1 MRRLALSIVVVSALL
16 AAGAVAALATPGS
29 SGQAATQ
36 QAGGAVKGS
45 VGMRLKVSKFVKR
58 GHRLVAKGRAVAT
71 YTSSGGTPTS
81 KSVPFKAHAIVLRRG
96 RALAGASQ
104 TTTCPVLTLEIDQV
118 SLDLLGLHV
127 DLSKVILTVTADPNG
142 GTLGK
147 LFCQL
152 SGKTTVASTSTV
164 RSLTSVARRSGLS
177 KQGVAFGTAT
187 RQLQSLGPG
196 PCSIVDLLLGPLHLN
211 VLGLIV
217 DLNQVHLQ
225 ITADPTEAPL
235 GSLLCSITS
244 PPTTAASTTT

>member
-29 SGQAATQ
+29 SGQSTTT
-36 QAGGAVKGS
+36 GALKGS
-45 VGMRLKVSKFVKR
+45 VGMRLQVSKFVKS
-58 GHRLVAKGRAVAT
+58 GHRLIAKGKAVAT
-71 YTSSGGTPTS
+71 YRANDGTTTAR
-81 KSVPFKAHAIVLRRG
+81 SVPFKAHATVVRRG
-96 RALAGASQ
+96 RTLASAGQ
-104 TTTCPVLTLEIDQV
+104 TGTCPVLTLELDTV

-147 LFCQL
+147 LFCSL
-152 SGKTTVASTSTV
+152 ASGKTAASVSTA
-164 RSLTSVARRSGLS
+164 RTLTSAAHRSSLS
-177 KQGVAFGTAT
+177 TQGVAFGTPT
-187 RQLQSLGPG
+187 RQLQSTGPG
-196 PCSIVDLLLGPLHLN
+196 PCSIVDLLLGPLHLD

-235 GSLLCSITS
+235 GSLLCSITN
-244 PPTTAASTTT
+244 PPTTTAGTT